1 MSKDTI
7 RQTGRPRGFAAMDSE
22 RQRAIARKGG
32 ESVPKEKRSFA
43 RNPELAIAA
52 GRKGGQSVAPEQ
64 RSFSKNPT
72 LAAEAGRKGGEVTQ
86 EAARKSRS
94 PHEPEDADEKI

>member
-1 MSKDTI
+1 MAKDVA
-7 RQTGRPRGFAAMDSE
+7 GSSPRPRGFAAMDAE

-43 RNPELAIAA
+43 RNPSLAVEA

-64 RSFSKNPT
+64 RSFSKNPA
-72 LAAEAGRKGGEVTQ
+72 LAAKAGRKGGEVTQ
-86 EAARKSRS
+86 KSARKTRTLPS
-94 PHEPEDADEKI
+94 HENDPTKT

>member
-1 MSKDTI
+1 
-7 RQTGRPRGFAAMDSE
+7 MDVE

-43 RNPELAIAA
+43 RNPALAIEA
-52 GRKGGQSVAPEQ
+52 GRKGGQSVAPEH

-86 EAARKSRS
+86 EAARKTRL
-94 PHEPEDADEKI
+94 PVVPEKVNETP